1 MPLTN
6 PLAFASEMNK
16 GMKLAEATFSS
27 LVKLAVCQQQQQQHR
42 VQGIAY

>member
-16 GMKLAEATFSS
+16 GMKLTEATFSS